1 MIFLQ
6 RTSWLLRWY
15 SSDLVDPTDTFRQG
29 ADAFY
34 SGVAQPS
41 RVEEDVKGVS
51 TLNIVSHCE
60 NLICLIMRIKM
71 NIQTEIW
78 NIFTNHRYVK
88 YTKYSE
94 FNREEAW

>member
-1 MIFLQ
+1 M
-6 RTSWLLRWY
+6 
-15 SSDLVDPTDTFRQG
+15 DPTDTFRQG

-60 NLICLIMRIKM
+60 NLTCLIMRIKM
-71 NIQTEIW
+71 NISTEIYTLIIDMQ
-78 NIFTNHRYVK
+78 NIQYIVN
-88 YTKYSE
+88 
-94 FNREEAW
+94 